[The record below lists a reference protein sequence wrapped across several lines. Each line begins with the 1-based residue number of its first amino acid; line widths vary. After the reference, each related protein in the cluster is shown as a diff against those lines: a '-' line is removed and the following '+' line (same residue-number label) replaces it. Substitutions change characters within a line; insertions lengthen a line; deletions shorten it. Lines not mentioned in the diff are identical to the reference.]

1 MESTRV
7 RTRKN
12 EDLECGTSLVELEH
26 ASEVPFA
33 DRAVSSSDDSIDG
46 LRDSIARD
54 VSSGPFS
61 STGHR
66 TFSSPFEAPLGST
79 PNSPSSARF
88 MEVPLVYCDQT
99 ASNRPLTS
107 IERYISDVCLPLYG
121 ELYKNMASIEPAQ
134 KIRLSPPLHFSTT
147 STKREHAHQYKSDWF
162 PEHGISCRGAPD
174 CCRGYERKGYGQSRH
189 GRGTFFG
196 KRGNVGY

>member
-1 MESTRV
+1 MNLRGCEHGR
-7 RTRKN
+7 N
-12 EDLECGTSLVELEH
+12 EDLVCGTSLVELEH

-88 MEVPLVYCDQT
+88 MEVPARLL
-99 ASNRPLTS
+99 R
-107 IERYISDVCLPLYG
+107 SDC
-121 ELYKNMASIEPAQ
+121 IEPG
-134 KIRLSPPLHFSTT
+134 P
-147 STKREHAHQYKSDWF
+147 
-162 PEHGISCRGAPD
+162 
-174 CCRGYERKGYGQSRH
+174 
-189 GRGTFFG
+189 
-196 KRGNVGY
+196 